1 MRKFIYL
8 IISVCFIT
16 FSNNVCAESASG
28 TIIMEFDL
36 SSHNSDKEAN
46 LWIPY
51 PITNKNQTIS
61 NIRVDG
67 NYSSS
72 GVYTES
78 KFQNPMLY
86 SHWDANTK
94 SRKLKF
100 IFDIT
105 RQEITTESFP
115 EKETHGI
122 LLIMPYTSHLLASA
136 LLTAK

>member
-46 LWIPY
+46 LLVPY
-51 PITNKNQTIS
+51 PTTNKNQTIS
-61 NIRVDG
+61 NIRVDC
-67 NYSSS
+67 NFSSS

-86 SHWDANTK
+86 SHWDADTK
-94 SRKLKF
+94 SRKMKF
-100 IFDIT
+100 TFNVT
-105 RQEITTESFP
+105 RQEITTKALP
-115 EKETHGI
+115 EKETVWDPADYSLYLSPSRLGPI
-122 LLIMPYTSHLLASA
+122 N
-136 LLTAK
+136 